1 MAAIAIL
8 GAIVLGLLANPG
20 IDSEVYK
27 TRRIWGLRFL
37 MKIVMLAASAAMIY
51 GAAIFGVADA
61 HAAIARLQNKR
72 GETDKALRSLAQA
85 VEIDPRNAALA
96 YQHGMALMDSIKPT
110 MTKEDY
116 LHTVDSTVAELTSAT
131 ALNPFDYLYQLAL
144 ADALDAAKKPDAA
157 MSAIQRALT
166 VAPLYEEPRLA
177 LGMHYHR
184 LKEFQKAEFAYLWA
198 GQAKAMNREGTTN
211 WLESY
216 RQLLSHTAALAERQR
231 AALNAQQSR

>member
-1 MAAIAIL
+1 M
-8 GAIVLGLLANPG
+8 LGLLANPG

-61 HAAIARLQNKR
+61 HAAIERLQNKR

-96 YQHGMALMDSIKPT
+96 YQNGMALMDSIKPT

-116 LHTVDSTVAELTSAT
+116 LRTVDSTVVELSRAT
-131 ALNPFDYLYQLAL
+131 ALNPYDYLCQLAL
-144 ADALDAAKKPDAA
+144 ADALDAAKKPEAA
-157 MSAIQRALT
+157 MSAIQRALN

-198 GQAKAMNREGTTN
+198 SRAMAMNREGTTN